1 MTELQQVMGPL
12 MRKVTLQTGGMGGMG
27 GFGGMGGMGGFGG
40 MEDKGAMG
48 FG

>member
-27 GFGGMGGMGGFGG
+27 GFGGM
-40 MEDKGAMG
+40 EDKGAMG

>member
-27 GFGGMGGMGGFGG
+27 GLGG

>member
-27 GFGGMGGMGGFGG
+27 GMGGFGG

>member
-1 MTELQQVMGPL
+1 MNEMTELQQVMGPL

-27 GFGGMGGMGGFGG
+27 GMGGFGG

>member
-1 MTELQQVMGPL
+1 MNEMTELQQVMGPL

-27 GFGGMGGMGGFGG
+27 GFGGM
-40 MEDKGAMG
+40 EDKGAMG